1 MKAQLKNCII
11 CCDTESSLDEI
22 RPNWFGTGWPEVW
35 NIYFTFLQLRDET
48 KINWNTW
55 EYMCQSKDF
64 FSVNRETVMIVKKY
78 VLSS

>member
-1 MKAQLKNCII
+1 MTAQLKNCII

-22 RPNWFGTGWPEVW
+22 LSNWFGTGWPEVW
-35 NIYFTFLQLRDET
+35 NIYLTFLQLKDET

-55 EYMCQSKDF
+55 EYMCQS
-64 FSVNRETVMIVKKY
+64 SENQETVMIVKKY